1 MKPESRNSR
10 SENVDAV
17 SGSSVLIVDDD
28 GQILALVARFLRS
41 SGFNVRTARN
51 GAEMLA
57 TLEGFG
63 ADLII
68 LDVMLP
74 GMDGLALCRE
84 IRKSSDVPLIMLTA
98 KGDEVDRIVGLELG
112 ADDYLVKPF
121 NPRELLARINAV
133 LRRFRLPA
141 SAPAGKLNARL
152 RTYLFSGWSLDT
164 LKRELVRPDG
174 VVVDL
179 STGEYDLL
187 MTFLE
192 APQRVLSR
200 EYLLDAAR
208 NRSMEPYDRAI
219 DVQVSRVRRKFGEHA
234 NLIKTIRGAG
244 YIFAASVDRQ

>member
-1 MKPESRNSR
+1 MKPESRISWN
-10 SENVDAV
+10 ENLDAA

-41 SGFNVRTARN
+41 NGFNVRTARN

-57 TLEGFG
+57 TLESIE

-84 IRKSSDVPLIMLTA
+84 IRKVSDVPLIMLTA

-133 LRRFRLPA
+133 LRRFRQPA
-141 SAPAGKLNARL
+141 SATAGMQNARL
-152 RTYLFSGWSLDT
+152 RAYRFDGWTLDT
-164 LKRELVRPDG
+164 LKRELTSPDG
-174 VVVDL
+174 VVIDV

-187 MTFLE
+187 ITFLE

-208 NRSMEPYDRAI
+208 NRSMEPFDRAV
-219 DVQVSRVRRKFGEHA
+219 DVQVSRLRRKFGEHA
-234 NLIKTIRGAG
+234 NLIKTVRGAG
-244 YIFAASVDRQ
+244 YTFTATVERQ